1 MSEKEQVVSALAA
14 ALPDLSTAEIADKI
28 ERPKDSKNGD
38 FAFPAFFLA
47 KTLHKAPQM
56 ISQDIV
62 AKVDQSGFDKVVVA
76 GPYINF
82 YLNKAKVGANILEE
96 ILNDPEHYGE
106 LDLGHQANVPI
117 DYSSPN
123 IAKPMGMGHLR
134 STMIGESIA
143 RILEKVNYH
152 LIRVDYLGDWGT
164 QFGKMMAAY
173 KMWGDS
179 QEVQDGLKNDPINTL
194 LKLYVRINTE
204 AEEHPEYTDAGREW
218 FAKLEHGDKEAW
230 RLWHW
235 FRDISLQRFQRVYDM
250 LDVKFDSFNGEAFS
264 AQKMDEPIQLLRD
277 KDLLTKSRGAEIVDL
292 DEYNLP
298 PLLIIKSNG
307 TTTYI
312 TRDLA
317 TALFRKRMYGFAKS
331 LYVVGAE
338 QEVYFKQLRMALK
351 KMGFNWW
358 DQITHISFGLMN
370 LNGKKMS
377 TRKGNVVSLEDVL
390 NDSVDLARKQIS
402 EKNPNLKNPDEV
414 AKQVGIGAVIFHDLK
429 NYRRNAVNFKLEDVV
444 KFEGET
450 GPYVQ
455 YARARAGSILRKGG
469 IRDFSNVDLSQVGD
483 EAWEL
488 ISFLGQY
495 SNAIKRAAENYDPS
509 VVAKYALELA
519 KKFNQYY
526 AHHRILDDDPA
537 QPARLA
543 LTQAVSDVLK
553 SALALLDVKAPDE
566 M

>member
-1 MSEKEQVVSALAA
+1 MDEKQRVATALAK
-14 ALPDLSTAEIADKI
+14 ALPEMEIADIADKI
-28 ERPKDSKNGD
+28 ERPKDAKNGD
-38 FAFPAFFLA
+38 YAFPTFFLA

-56 ISQDIV
+56 IASDLV
-62 AKVDQSGFDKVVVA
+62 EKVDQQGFDKVVVA

-82 YLNKAKVGANILEE
+82 FLDKAGVGSDVLKE
-96 ILNDPEHYGE
+96 ILNDPEHYGD
-106 LDLGHQANVPI
+106 LDLGHQANVTI

-134 STMIGESIA
+134 STMIGEAVA
-143 RILEKVNYH
+143 RIMEKVNYN
-152 LIRVDYLGDWGT
+152 LIRIDYLGDWGT

-173 KMWGDS
+173 KMWGD
-179 QEVQDGLKNDPINTL
+179 EPDVQKGLKEDPIDTL
-194 LKLYVRINTE
+194 VKLYVRINTE
-204 AEEHPEYTDAGREW
+204 ADEHPEYTEAGRAW
-218 FAKLEHGDKEAW
+218 FAKLERGDEEAW
-230 RLWHW
+230 KLWHW
-235 FRDISLQRFQRVYDM
+235 FREMSLQRFQRVYDM
-250 LDVKFDSFNGEAFS
+250 LNVHFDSFNGEAFS
-264 AQKMDEPIQLLRD
+264 AQKMDEPIQLLKD
-277 KDLLTKSRGAEIVDL
+277 KGLLKESRGAQIVDL
-292 DEYNLP
+292 DHYKLP

-317 TALFRKRMYGFAKS
+317 TALFRKRMYGHAKS
-331 LYVVGAE
+331 LYVVGAD
-338 QEVYFKQLRMALK
+338 QETYFRQLRMALK
-351 KMGFNWW
+351 EMGFNWW

-390 NDSVDLARKQIS
+390 NDSIDLARKQIA
-402 EKNPNLKNPDEV
+402 EKNPDLKNADEV
-414 AKQVGIGAVIFHDLK
+414 AKQVGVGAVIFHDLK

-455 YARARAGSILRKGG
+455 YARARAESILRKGG
-469 IRDFSNVDLSQVGD
+469 IQDFSNVDLTKVGD
-483 EAWEL
+483 SAWDL

-495 SNAIKRAAENYDPS
+495 SEAIKRAALNYDPS

-526 AHHRILDDDPA
+526 AHTRILDEDEG
-537 QPARLA
+537 QQARLA
-543 LTQAVSDVLK
+543 LTQAVSNVLK
-553 SALALLDVKAPDE
+553 SALNLLDIQAPDE

>member
-1 MSEKEQVVSALAA
+1 MSDKQQVAA
-14 ALPDLSTAEIADKI
+14 ALAQALPEMDVKEIEAKI
-28 ERPKDSKNGD
+28 ERPKDSSNGD
-38 FAFPAFFLA
+38 YAFPTFFLA

-56 ISQDIV
+56 IASELV
-62 AKVDQSGFDKVVVA
+62 EKVDQNGFEKVVVA

-82 YLNKAKVGANILEE
+82 FLDKAQVGAKILQT
-96 ILNDPEHYGE
+96 ILADPEHYGE
-106 LDLGHQANVPI
+106 IDLGHQSNVTI

-134 STMIGESIA
+134 STMIGEAVA
-143 RILEKVNYH
+143 RILEKVNYT
-152 LIRVDYLGDWGT
+152 LIRIDYLGDWGT
-164 QFGKMMAAY
+164 QFGKLMAAY
-173 KMWGDS
+173 EMWGDEA
-179 QEVQDGLKNDPINTL
+179 EVKKDPINTL
-194 LKLYVRINTE
+194 LKYYVRINNE
-204 AEEHPEYTDAGREW
+204 ADEHPEYTEAGRNW
-218 FAKLEHGDKEAW
+218 FAKLEHGDEEAW

-235 FRDISLQRFQRVYDM
+235 FREVSLERFQRVYKM
-250 LDVKFDSFNGEAFS
+250 LDVNFDSFNGEAFS
-264 AQKMDEPIQLLRD
+264 AQKMEEPIQLLRD
-277 KDLLTKSRGAEIVDL
+277 KNLLKPSRGAEIVDL

-317 TALFRKRMYGFAKS
+317 TALFRKRMYGHAKS

-338 QEVYFKQLRMALK
+338 QETYFKQLRAALK
-351 KMGFNWW
+351 EMGFNWW
-358 DQITHISFGLMN
+358 DQIEHISFGLMN

-390 NDSVDLARKQIS
+390 NDSIDLARKQIA
-402 EKNPNLKNPDEV
+402 EKNPDLENADEV
-414 AKQVGIGAVIFHDLK
+414 AKEVGVGAVIFHDLK

-455 YARARAGSILRKGG
+455 YARARAESILRKGG
-469 IRDFSNVDLSQVGD
+469 IRDFSDVDLTKAGA

-495 SNAIKRAAENYDPS
+495 SEAIKRAALNYDPS
-509 VVAKYALELA
+509 VIAKYALELA

-526 AHHRILDDDPA
+526 AHTRILDKDEA

-553 SALALLDVKAPDE
+553 SALDLLDIKAPDE

>member
-1 MSEKEQVVSALAA
+1 MSDKQQVAA
-14 ALPDLSTAEIADKI
+14 ALAQALPEMDVKEIEAKI
-28 ERPKDSKNGD
+28 ERPKDSSNGD
-38 FAFPAFFLA
+38 YAFPTFFLA

-56 ISQDIV
+56 IASELV
-62 AKVDQSGFDKVVVA
+62 EKVDQNGFEKVVVA

-82 YLNKAKVGANILEE
+82 FLDKAQVGAKILQT
-96 ILNDPEHYGE
+96 ILADPEHYGE
-106 LDLGHQANVPI
+106 IDLGHQSNVTI

-134 STMIGESIA
+134 STMIGEAVA
-143 RILEKVNYH
+143 RILEKVNYN
-152 LIRVDYLGDWGT
+152 LIRIDYLGDWGT
-164 QFGKMMAAY
+164 QFGKLMAAY
-173 KMWGDS
+173 EMWGDEA
-179 QEVQDGLKNDPINTL
+179 EVKKDPINTL
-194 LKLYVRINTE
+194 LKYYVRINNE
-204 AEEHPEYTDAGREW
+204 ADEHPEYTEAGRDW
-218 FAKLEHGDKEAW
+218 FAKLEHGDEEAW

-235 FRDISLQRFQRVYDM
+235 FREVSLERFQRVYKM
-250 LDVKFDSFNGEAFS
+250 LDVNFDSFNGEAFS
-264 AQKMDEPIQLLRD
+264 AQKMEEPIQLLRD
-277 KDLLTKSRGAEIVDL
+277 KDLLKPSRGAEIVDL

-317 TALFRKRMYGFAKS
+317 TALFRKRMYGHAKS

-338 QEVYFKQLRMALK
+338 QETYFKQLRAALK
-351 KMGFNWW
+351 EMGFNWW
-358 DQITHISFGLMN
+358 DQIEHISFGLMN

-390 NDSVDLARKQIS
+390 NDSIDLARKQIA
-402 EKNPNLKNPDEV
+402 EKNPDLENADEV
-414 AKQVGIGAVIFHDLK
+414 AKEVGVGAVIFHDLK
-429 NYRRNAVNFKLEDVV
+429 DYRRNAVNFKLEDVV

-455 YARARAGSILRKGG
+455 YARARAESILRKGG
-469 IRDFSNVDLSQVGD
+469 IRDFSDVDLTKAGA

-495 SNAIKRAAENYDPS
+495 SEAIKRAALNYDPS
-509 VVAKYALELA
+509 VIAKYALELA

-526 AHHRILDDDPA
+526 AHTRILDKDEA

-553 SALALLDVKAPDE
+553 SALDLLDIKAPDE

>member
-1 MSEKEQVVSALAA
+1 MSDKQQVAA
-14 ALPDLSTAEIADKI
+14 ALAQALPEMDVKEIEAKI
-28 ERPKDSKNGD
+28 ERPKDSSNGD
-38 FAFPAFFLA
+38 YAFPTFFLA

-56 ISQDIV
+56 IASELV
-62 AKVDQSGFDKVVVA
+62 EKVDQDGFEKVVVA

-82 YLNKAKVGANILEE
+82 FLDKAQVGAE
-96 ILNDPEHYGE
+96 ILQTILADPEHYGE
-106 LDLGHQANVPI
+106 IDLGHQSNVTI

-134 STMIGESIA
+134 STMIGEAVA
-143 RILEKVNYH
+143 RILEKVNYN
-152 LIRVDYLGDWGT
+152 LIRIDYLGDWGT
-164 QFGKMMAAY
+164 QFGKLMAAY
-173 KMWGDS
+173 EMWGDEA
-179 QEVQDGLKNDPINTL
+179 EVKKDPINTL
-194 LKLYVRINTE
+194 LKYYVRINNE
-204 AEEHPEYTDAGREW
+204 ADEHPEYTEAGRDW
-218 FAKLEHGDKEAW
+218 FAKLEHGDEEAW

-235 FRDISLQRFQRVYDM
+235 FREVSLERFQRVYKM
-250 LDVKFDSFNGEAFS
+250 LDVNFDSFNGEAFS
-264 AQKMDEPIQLLRD
+264 AQKMEEPIQLLRD
-277 KDLLTKSRGAEIVDL
+277 KDLLKPSRGAEIVDL

-317 TALFRKRMYGFAKS
+317 TALFRKRMYGHAKS

-338 QEVYFKQLRMALK
+338 QETYFKQLRAALK
-351 KMGFNWW
+351 EMGFNWW
-358 DQITHISFGLMN
+358 DQIEHISFGLMN

-390 NDSVDLARKQIS
+390 NDSIDLARKQIA
-402 EKNPNLKNPDEV
+402 EKNPDLENADEV
-414 AKQVGIGAVIFHDLK
+414 AKEVGVGAVIFHDLK

-455 YARARAGSILRKGG
+455 YARARAESILRKGG
-469 IRDFSNVDLSQVGD
+469 IRDFSDVDLTKAGA

-495 SNAIKRAAENYDPS
+495 SEAIKRAALNYDPS
-509 VVAKYALELA
+509 VIAKYALELA

-526 AHHRILDDDPA
+526 AHTRILDKDEA

-553 SALALLDVKAPDE
+553 SALDLLDIKAPDE

>member
-1 MSEKEQVVSALAA
+1 MSDKQQVAA
-14 ALPDLSTAEIADKI
+14 ALAQALPEMDVKEIEAKI
-28 ERPKDSKNGD
+28 ERPKDSSNGD
-38 FAFPAFFLA
+38 YAFPTFFLA

-56 ISQDIV
+56 IASELV
-62 AKVDQSGFDKVVVA
+62 EKVDQNGFEKVVVA

-82 YLNKAKVGANILEE
+82 FLDKAQVGAKILQT
-96 ILNDPEHYGE
+96 ILADPEHYGE
-106 LDLGHQANVPI
+106 IDLGHQSNVTI

-134 STMIGESIA
+134 STMIGEAVA
-143 RILEKVNYH
+143 RILEKVNYN
-152 LIRVDYLGDWGT
+152 LIRIDYLGDWGT
-164 QFGKMMAAY
+164 QFGKLMAAY
-173 KMWGDS
+173 EMWGDEA
-179 QEVQDGLKNDPINTL
+179 EVKKDPINTL
-194 LKLYVRINTE
+194 LKYYVRINNE
-204 AEEHPEYTDAGREW
+204 ADEHPEYTEAGRDW
-218 FAKLEHGDKEAW
+218 FAKLEHGDEEAW

-235 FRDISLQRFQRVYDM
+235 FREVSLERFQRVYKM
-250 LDVKFDSFNGEAFS
+250 LDVNFDSFNGEAFS
-264 AQKMDEPIQLLRD
+264 AQKMEEPIQLLRD
-277 KDLLTKSRGAEIVDL
+277 KDLLKPSRGAEIVDL

-317 TALFRKRMYGFAKS
+317 TALFRKRMYGHAKS

-338 QEVYFKQLRMALK
+338 QETYFKQLRAALK
-351 KMGFNWW
+351 EMGFNWW
-358 DQITHISFGLMN
+358 DQIEHISFGLMN

-390 NDSVDLARKQIS
+390 NDSIDLARKQIA
-402 EKNPNLKNPDEV
+402 EKNPDLENADEV
-414 AKQVGIGAVIFHDLK
+414 AKEVGVGAVIFHDLK

-455 YARARAGSILRKGG
+455 YARARAESILRKGG
-469 IRDFSNVDLSQVGD
+469 IRDFSDVALTKAGA

-495 SNAIKRAAENYDPS
+495 SEAIKRAALNYDPS
-509 VVAKYALELA
+509 VIAKYALELA

-526 AHHRILDDDPA
+526 AHTRILDKDEA

-553 SALALLDVKAPDE
+553 SALDLLDIKAPDE

>member
-1 MSEKEQVVSALAA
+1 MSDKQQVAA
-14 ALPDLSTAEIADKI
+14 ALAQALPEMDVKEIEAKI
-28 ERPKDSKNGD
+28 ERPKDSSNGD
-38 FAFPAFFLA
+38 YAFPTFFLA

-56 ISQDIV
+56 IASELV
-62 AKVDQSGFDKVVVA
+62 EKVDQNGFEKVVVA

-82 YLNKAKVGANILEE
+82 FLDKAQVGAKILQT
-96 ILNDPEHYGE
+96 ILADPEHYGE
-106 LDLGHQANVPI
+106 IDLGHQSNVTI

-134 STMIGESIA
+134 STMIGEAVA
-143 RILEKVNYH
+143 RILEKVNYN
-152 LIRVDYLGDWGT
+152 LIRIDYLGDWGT
-164 QFGKMMAAY
+164 QFGKLMAAY
-173 KMWGDS
+173 EMWGDEA
-179 QEVQDGLKNDPINTL
+179 EVKKDPINTL
-194 LKLYVRINTE
+194 LKYYVRINNE
-204 AEEHPEYTDAGREW
+204 ADEHPEYTEAGRDW
-218 FAKLEHGDKEAW
+218 FAKLEHGDEEAW

-235 FRDISLQRFQRVYDM
+235 FREVSLERFQRVYKM
-250 LDVKFDSFNGEAFS
+250 LDVNFDSFNGEAFS
-264 AQKMDEPIQLLRD
+264 AQKMEEPIQLLRD
-277 KDLLTKSRGAEIVDL
+277 KDLLKPSRGAEIVDL

-317 TALFRKRMYGFAKS
+317 TALFRKRMYGHAKS

-338 QEVYFKQLRMALK
+338 QETYFKQLRAALK
-351 KMGFNWW
+351 EMGFNWW
-358 DQITHISFGLMN
+358 DQIEHISFGLMN

-390 NDSVDLARKQIS
+390 NDSIDLARKQIA
-402 EKNPNLKNPDEV
+402 EKNPDLENADEV
-414 AKQVGIGAVIFHDLK
+414 AKEVGVGAVIFHDLK

-455 YARARAGSILRKGG
+455 YARARAESILRKGG
-469 IRDFSNVDLSQVGD
+469 IRDFSDVDLTKAGA

-495 SNAIKRAAENYDPS
+495 SEAIKRAAVNYDPS
-509 VVAKYALELA
+509 VIAKYALELA

-526 AHHRILDDDPA
+526 AHTRILDKDEA

-553 SALALLDVKAPDE
+553 SALDLLDIKAPDE

>member
-1 MSEKEQVVSALAA
+1 MSDKQQVAA
-14 ALPDLSTAEIADKI
+14 ALAQALPEMDVKEIEAKI
-28 ERPKDSKNGD
+28 ERPKDSSNGD
-38 FAFPAFFLA
+38 YAFPTFFLA

-56 ISQDIV
+56 IASELV
-62 AKVDQSGFDKVVVA
+62 EKVDQNGFEKVVVA

-82 YLNKAKVGANILEE
+82 FLDKAQVGAKILQT
-96 ILNDPEHYGE
+96 ILADPEHYGE
-106 LDLGHQANVPI
+106 IDLGHQSNITI

-134 STMIGESIA
+134 STMIGEAVA
-143 RILEKVNYH
+143 RILEKVNYN
-152 LIRVDYLGDWGT
+152 LIRIDYLGDWGT
-164 QFGKMMAAY
+164 QFGKLMAAY
-173 KMWGDS
+173 EMWGDEA
-179 QEVQDGLKNDPINTL
+179 EVKKDPINTL
-194 LKLYVRINTE
+194 LKYYVRINNE
-204 AEEHPEYTDAGREW
+204 ADEHPEYTEAGRNW
-218 FAKLEHGDKEAW
+218 FAKLEHGDEEAW

-235 FRDISLQRFQRVYDM
+235 FREVSLERFQRVYKM
-250 LDVKFDSFNGEAFS
+250 LDVNFDSFNGEAFS
-264 AQKMDEPIQLLRD
+264 AQKMEEPIQLLRD
-277 KDLLTKSRGAEIVDL
+277 KNLLKPSRGAEIVDL

-317 TALFRKRMYGFAKS
+317 TALFRKRMYGHAKS

-338 QEVYFKQLRMALK
+338 QETYFKQLRAALK
-351 KMGFNWW
+351 EMGFNWW
-358 DQITHISFGLMN
+358 DQIEHISFGLMN

-390 NDSVDLARKQIS
+390 NDSIDLARKQIA
-402 EKNPNLKNPDEV
+402 EKNPDLENADEV
-414 AKQVGIGAVIFHDLK
+414 AKEVGVGAVIFHDLK

-455 YARARAGSILRKGG
+455 YARARAESILRKGG
-469 IRDFSNVDLSQVGD
+469 IRDFSDVDLTKAGA

-495 SNAIKRAAENYDPS
+495 SEAIKRAALNYDPS
-509 VVAKYALELA
+509 VIAKYALELA
-519 KKFNQYY
+519 KKINQYY
-526 AHHRILDDDPA
+526 AHTRILDKDEA

-553 SALALLDVKAPDE
+553 SALDLLDIKAPDE

>member
-1 MSEKEQVVSALAA
+1 MSDKQQVAA
-14 ALPDLSTAEIADKI
+14 ALAQALPEMDVKEIEAKI
-28 ERPKDSKNGD
+28 ERPKDSSNGD
-38 FAFPAFFLA
+38 YAFPTFFLA

-56 ISQDIV
+56 IASELV
-62 AKVDQSGFDKVVVA
+62 EKVDQDGFEKVVVA

-82 YLNKAKVGANILEE
+82 FLDKAQVGAKILQT
-96 ILNDPEHYGE
+96 ILADPEHYGE
-106 LDLGHQANVPI
+106 IDLGHQSNVTI

-134 STMIGESIA
+134 STMIGEAVA
-143 RILEKVNYH
+143 RILEKVNYN
-152 LIRVDYLGDWGT
+152 LIRIDYLGDWGT
-164 QFGKMMAAY
+164 QFGKLMAAY
-173 KMWGDS
+173 EMWGDEA
-179 QEVQDGLKNDPINTL
+179 EVKKDPINTL
-194 LKLYVRINTE
+194 LKYYVRINNE
-204 AEEHPEYTDAGREW
+204 ADEHPEYTEAGRNW
-218 FAKLEHGDKEAW
+218 FAKLEHGDEEAW

-235 FRDISLQRFQRVYDM
+235 FREVSLERFQRVYKM
-250 LDVKFDSFNGEAFS
+250 LDVNFDSFNGEAFS
-264 AQKMDEPIQLLRD
+264 AQKMEEPIQLLRD
-277 KDLLTKSRGAEIVDL
+277 KNLLKPSRGAEIVDL

-317 TALFRKRMYGFAKS
+317 TALFRKRMYGHAKS

-338 QEVYFKQLRMALK
+338 QETYFKQLRAALK
-351 KMGFNWW
+351 EMGFNWW
-358 DQITHISFGLMN
+358 DQIEHISFGLMN

-390 NDSVDLARKQIS
+390 NDSIDLARKQIA
-402 EKNPNLKNPDEV
+402 EKNPDLENADEV
-414 AKQVGIGAVIFHDLK
+414 AKEVGVGAVIFHDLK

-455 YARARAGSILRKGG
+455 YARARAESILRKGG
-469 IRDFSNVDLSQVGD
+469 IRDFSDVDLTKAGA

-495 SNAIKRAAENYDPS
+495 SEAIKRAALNYDPS
-509 VVAKYALELA
+509 VIAKYALELA

-526 AHHRILDDDPA
+526 AHTRILDKDEA

-553 SALALLDVKAPDE
+553 SALNLLDIKAPDE

>member
-1 MSEKEQVVSALAA
+1 MSDKQQVAA
-14 ALPDLSTAEIADKI
+14 ALAQALPEMDVKEIEAKI
-28 ERPKDSKNGD
+28 ERPKDSSNGD
-38 FAFPAFFLA
+38 YAFPTFFLA

-56 ISQDIV
+56 IASELV
-62 AKVDQSGFDKVVVA
+62 EKVDQNGFEKVVVA

-82 YLNKAKVGANILEE
+82 FLDKAQVGAKILQT
-96 ILNDPEHYGE
+96 ILADPEHYGE
-106 LDLGHQANVPI
+106 IDLGHQSNVTI

-134 STMIGESIA
+134 STMIGEAVA
-143 RILEKVNYH
+143 RILEKVNYN
-152 LIRVDYLGDWGT
+152 LIRIDYLGDWGT
-164 QFGKMMAAY
+164 QFGKLMAAY
-173 KMWGDS
+173 EMWGDEA
-179 QEVQDGLKNDPINTL
+179 EVKKDPINTL
-194 LKLYVRINTE
+194 LKYYVRINNE
-204 AEEHPEYTDAGREW
+204 ADEHPEYTEAGRNW
-218 FAKLEHGDKEAW
+218 FAKLEHGDEEAW

-235 FRDISLQRFQRVYDM
+235 FREVSLERFQRVYKM
-250 LDVKFDSFNGEAFS
+250 LDVNFDSFNGEAFS
-264 AQKMDEPIQLLRD
+264 AQKMEEPIQLLRD
-277 KDLLTKSRGAEIVDL
+277 KNLLKPSRGAEIVDL

-317 TALFRKRMYGFAKS
+317 TALFRKRMYGHAKS

-338 QEVYFKQLRMALK
+338 QETYFKQLRAALK
-351 KMGFNWW
+351 EMGFNWW
-358 DQITHISFGLMN
+358 DQIEHISFGLMN

-390 NDSVDLARKQIS
+390 NDSIDLARKQIA
-402 EKNPNLKNPDEV
+402 EKNPDLENADEV
-414 AKQVGIGAVIFHDLK
+414 AKEVGVGAVIFHDLK

-455 YARARAGSILRKGG
+455 YARARAESILRKGG
-469 IRDFSNVDLSQVGD
+469 IRDFSDVDLTKAGT

-495 SNAIKRAAENYDPS
+495 SEAIKRAALNYDPS
-509 VVAKYALELA
+509 VIAKYALELA

-526 AHHRILDDDPA
+526 AHTRILDKDEA

-553 SALALLDVKAPDE
+553 SALDLLDIKAPDE

>member
-1 MSEKEQVVSALAA
+1 MSDKQQVAA
-14 ALPDLSTAEIADKI
+14 ALAQALPEMDVKEIEAKI
-28 ERPKDSKNGD
+28 ERPKDSSNGD
-38 FAFPAFFLA
+38 YAFPTFFLA

-56 ISQDIV
+56 IASELV
-62 AKVDQSGFDKVVVA
+62 EKVDQNGFEKVVVA

-82 YLNKAKVGANILEE
+82 FLDKAQVGAKILQT
-96 ILNDPEHYGE
+96 ILADPEHYGE
-106 LDLGHQANVPI
+106 IDLGHQSNVTI

-134 STMIGESIA
+134 STMIGEAVA
-143 RILEKVNYH
+143 RILEKVNYN
-152 LIRVDYLGDWGT
+152 LIRIDYLGDWGT
-164 QFGKMMAAY
+164 QFGKLMAAY
-173 KMWGDS
+173 EMWGDEA
-179 QEVQDGLKNDPINTL
+179 EVKKDPINTL
-194 LKLYVRINTE
+194 LKYYVRINNE
-204 AEEHPEYTDAGREW
+204 ADEHPEYTEAGRNW
-218 FAKLEHGDKEAW
+218 FAKLEHGDEEAW

-235 FRDISLQRFQRVYDM
+235 FREVSLERFQRVYKM
-250 LDVKFDSFNGEAFS
+250 LDVNFDSFNGEAFS
-264 AQKMDEPIQLLRD
+264 AQKMEEPIQLLRD
-277 KDLLTKSRGAEIVDL
+277 KDLLKPSRGAEIVDL

-317 TALFRKRMYGFAKS
+317 TALFRKRMYGHAKS

-338 QEVYFKQLRMALK
+338 QETYFKQLRAALK
-351 KMGFNWW
+351 EMGFNWW
-358 DQITHISFGLMN
+358 DQIEHISFGLMN

-390 NDSVDLARKQIS
+390 NDSIDLARKQIA
-402 EKNPNLKNPDEV
+402 EKNPDLENADEV
-414 AKQVGIGAVIFHDLK
+414 AKEVGVGAVIFHDLK

-455 YARARAGSILRKGG
+455 YARARAESILRKGG
-469 IRDFSNVDLSQVGD
+469 IRDFSDVDLTKAGA

-495 SNAIKRAAENYDPS
+495 SEAIKRAALNYDPS
-509 VVAKYALELA
+509 VIAKYALELA

-526 AHHRILDDDPA
+526 AHTRILDKDEA

-553 SALALLDVKAPDE
+553 SALDLLDIKAPYE

>member
-1 MSEKEQVVSALAA
+1 MSDKQQVAA
-14 ALPDLSTAEIADKI
+14 ALAQALPEMDVKEIEAKI
-28 ERPKDSKNGD
+28 ERPKDSSNGD
-38 FAFPAFFLA
+38 YAFPTFFLA

-56 ISQDIV
+56 IASELV
-62 AKVDQSGFDKVVVA
+62 EKVDQNGFEKVVVA

-82 YLNKAKVGANILEE
+82 FLDKAQVGAKILQT
-96 ILNDPEHYGE
+96 ILADPEHYGE
-106 LDLGHQANVPI
+106 IDLGHQSNVTI

-134 STMIGESIA
+134 STMIGEAVA
-143 RILEKVNYH
+143 RILEKVNYN
-152 LIRVDYLGDWGT
+152 LIRIDYLGDWGT
-164 QFGKMMAAY
+164 QFGKLMAAY
-173 KMWGDS
+173 EMWGDEA
-179 QEVQDGLKNDPINTL
+179 EVKKDPINTL
-194 LKLYVRINTE
+194 LKYYVRINNE
-204 AEEHPEYTDAGREW
+204 ADEHPEYTEAGRNW
-218 FAKLEHGDKEAW
+218 FAKLEHGDEEAW

-235 FRDISLQRFQRVYDM
+235 FREVSLERFQRVYKM
-250 LDVKFDSFNGEAFS
+250 LDVNFDSFNGEAFS
-264 AQKMDEPIQLLRD
+264 AQKMEEPIQLLRD
-277 KDLLTKSRGAEIVDL
+277 KDLLKPSRGAEIVDL

-317 TALFRKRMYGFAKS
+317 TALFRKRMYGHAKS

-338 QEVYFKQLRMALK
+338 QETYFKQLRAALK
-351 KMGFNWW
+351 EMGFKWW
-358 DQITHISFGLMN
+358 DQIEHISFGLMN

-390 NDSVDLARKQIS
+390 NDSIDLARKQIA
-402 EKNPNLKNPDEV
+402 EKNPDLENADDV
-414 AKQVGIGAVIFHDLK
+414 AKEVGVGAVIFHDLK

-455 YARARAGSILRKGG
+455 YARARAESILRKGG
-469 IRDFSNVDLSQVGD
+469 IRDFSDVDLTKAGA

-495 SNAIKRAAENYDPS
+495 SEAIKRAALNYDPS
-509 VVAKYALELA
+509 VIAKYALELA

-526 AHHRILDDDPA
+526 AHTRILDKDEA

-553 SALALLDVKAPDE
+553 SALDLLDIKAPDE

>member
-1 MSEKEQVVSALAA
+1 MSDKQQVAA
-14 ALPDLSTAEIADKI
+14 ALAQALPEMDVKEIEAKI
-28 ERPKDSKNGD
+28 ERPKDSSNGD
-38 FAFPAFFLA
+38 YAFPTFFLA

-56 ISQDIV
+56 IASELV
-62 AKVDQSGFDKVVVA
+62 EKVDQNGFEKVVVA

-82 YLNKAKVGANILEE
+82 FLDKAQVGAKILQT
-96 ILNDPEHYGE
+96 ILADPEHYGE
-106 LDLGHQANVPI
+106 IDLGHQSNVTI

-134 STMIGESIA
+134 STMIGEAVA
-143 RILEKVNYH
+143 RILEKVNYN
-152 LIRVDYLGDWGT
+152 LIRIDYLGDWGT
-164 QFGKMMAAY
+164 QFGKLMAAY
-173 KMWGDS
+173 EMWGDEA
-179 QEVQDGLKNDPINTL
+179 EVKKDPINTL
-194 LKLYVRINTE
+194 LKYYVRINNE
-204 AEEHPEYTDAGREW
+204 ADEHPEYTEAGRDW
-218 FAKLEHGDKEAW
+218 FAKLEHGDEEAW

-235 FRDISLQRFQRVYDM
+235 FREVSLERFQRVYKM
-250 LDVKFDSFNGEAFS
+250 LDVNFDSFNGEAFS
-264 AQKMDEPIQLLRD
+264 AQKMEEPIQLLRD
-277 KDLLTKSRGAEIVDL
+277 KDLLKPSRGAEIVDL

-317 TALFRKRMYGFAKS
+317 TALFRKRMYGHAKS

-338 QEVYFKQLRMALK
+338 QETYFKQLRAALK
-351 KMGFNWW
+351 EMGFNWW
-358 DQITHISFGLMN
+358 DQIEHISFGLMN

-390 NDSVDLARKQIS
+390 NDSIDLARKQIA
-402 EKNPNLKNPDEV
+402 EKNPDLENADEV
-414 AKQVGIGAVIFHDLK
+414 AKEVGVGAVIFHDLK

-455 YARARAGSILRKGG
+455 YARARAESILRKGG
-469 IRDFSNVDLSQVGD
+469 IRDFSDVDLTKAGA

-495 SNAIKRAAENYDPS
+495 SEAIKRAALNYDPS
-509 VVAKYALELA
+509 VIAKYALELA

-526 AHHRILDDDPA
+526 AHTRILDKDEA
-537 QPARLA
+537 RPARLA

-553 SALALLDVKAPDE
+553 SALDLLDIKAPDE

>member
-1 MSEKEQVVSALAA
+1 MSDKQQVAA
-14 ALPDLSTAEIADKI
+14 ALAQALPEMDVKEIEAKI
-28 ERPKDSKNGD
+28 ERPKDSSNGD
-38 FAFPAFFLA
+38 YAFPTFFLA

-56 ISQDIV
+56 IASELV
-62 AKVDQSGFDKVVVA
+62 EKVDQDGFEKVVVA

-82 YLNKAKVGANILEE
+82 FLDKAQVGAKILQT
-96 ILNDPEHYGE
+96 ILVDPEHYGE
-106 LDLGHQANVPI
+106 IDLGHEANVTI

-134 STMIGESIA
+134 STMIGEAVA
-143 RILEKVNYH
+143 RILEKVNYN
-152 LIRVDYLGDWGT
+152 LIRIDYLGDWGT
-164 QFGKMMAAY
+164 QFGKLMAAY
-173 KMWGDS
+173 EMWGDEA
-179 QEVQDGLKNDPINTL
+179 EVKKDPINTL
-194 LKLYVRINTE
+194 LKYYVRINNE
-204 AEEHPEYTDAGREW
+204 ADEHPEYTEAGRNW
-218 FAKLEHGDKEAW
+218 FAKLEHGDEEAW

-235 FRDISLQRFQRVYDM
+235 FREVSLERFQRVYKM
-250 LDVKFDSFNGEAFS
+250 LDVNFDSFNGEAFS
-264 AQKMDEPIQLLRD
+264 AQKMEEPIQLLRD
-277 KDLLTKSRGAEIVDL
+277 KNLLKPSRGAEIVDL

-317 TALFRKRMYGFAKS
+317 TALFRKRMYGHAKS

-338 QEVYFKQLRMALK
+338 QETYFKQLRAALK
-351 KMGFNWW
+351 EMGFNWW
-358 DQITHISFGLMN
+358 DQIEHISFGLMN

-390 NDSVDLARKQIS
+390 NDSIDLARKQIA
-402 EKNPNLKNPDEV
+402 EKNPDLENADEV
-414 AKQVGIGAVIFHDLK
+414 AKEVGVGAVIFHDLK

-455 YARARAGSILRKGG
+455 YARARAESILRKGG
-469 IRDFSNVDLSQVGD
+469 IRDFSDVDLTKAGA

-495 SNAIKRAAENYDPS
+495 SEAIKRAALNYDPS
-509 VVAKYALELA
+509 VIAKYALELA

-526 AHHRILDDDPA
+526 AHTRILDKDEA

-553 SALALLDVKAPDE
+553 SALDLLDIKAPDE

>member
-1 MSEKEQVVSALAA
+1 MSDKQQVAA
-14 ALPDLSTAEIADKI
+14 ALAQALPEMDVKEIEAKI
-28 ERPKDSKNGD
+28 ERPKDSSNGD
-38 FAFPAFFLA
+38 YAVPTFFLA

-56 ISQDIV
+56 IASELV
-62 AKVDQSGFDKVVVA
+62 EKVDQDGFEKVVVA

-82 YLNKAKVGANILEE
+82 FLDKAQVGAKILQT
-96 ILNDPEHYGE
+96 ILADPEHYGE
-106 LDLGHQANVPI
+106 IDLGHQSNVTI

-134 STMIGESIA
+134 STMIGEAVA
-143 RILEKVNYH
+143 RILEKVNYN
-152 LIRVDYLGDWGT
+152 LIRIDYLGDWGT
-164 QFGKMMAAY
+164 QFGKLMAAY
-173 KMWGDS
+173 EMWGDEA
-179 QEVQDGLKNDPINTL
+179 EVKKDPINTL
-194 LKLYVRINTE
+194 LKYYVRINNE
-204 AEEHPEYTDAGREW
+204 ADEHPEYTEAGRDW
-218 FAKLEHGDKEAW
+218 FAKLEHGDEEAW

-235 FRDISLQRFQRVYDM
+235 FREVSLERFQRVYKM
-250 LDVKFDSFNGEAFS
+250 LDVNFDSFNGEAFS
-264 AQKMDEPIQLLRD
+264 AQKMEEPIQLLRD
-277 KDLLTKSRGAEIVDL
+277 KNLLKPSRGAEIVDL

-317 TALFRKRMYGFAKS
+317 TALFRKRMYGHAKS

-338 QEVYFKQLRMALK
+338 QETYFKQLRAALK
-351 KMGFNWW
+351 EMGFNWW
-358 DQITHISFGLMN
+358 DQIEHISFGLMN

-390 NDSVDLARKQIS
+390 NDSIDLARKQIA
-402 EKNPNLKNPDEV
+402 EKNPDLENADEV
-414 AKQVGIGAVIFHDLK
+414 AKEVGVGAVIFHDLK

-455 YARARAGSILRKGG
+455 YARARAESILRKGG
-469 IRDFSNVDLSQVGD
+469 IRDFSDVDLTKAGA

-495 SNAIKRAAENYDPS
+495 SEAIKRAALNYDPS
-509 VVAKYALELA
+509 VIAKYALELA

-526 AHHRILDDDPA
+526 AHTRILDKDEA

-553 SALALLDVKAPDE
+553 SALDLLDIKAPDE

>member
-1 MSEKEQVVSALAA
+1 MSDKQQVAA
-14 ALPDLSTAEIADKI
+14 ALAQALPEMDVKEIEAKI
-28 ERPKDSKNGD
+28 ERPKDSSNGD
-38 FAFPAFFLA
+38 YAFPTFFLA

-56 ISQDIV
+56 IASELV
-62 AKVDQSGFDKVVVA
+62 EKVDQNGFEKVVVA

-82 YLNKAKVGANILEE
+82 FLDKAQVGAKILQT
-96 ILNDPEHYGE
+96 ILADPEHYGE
-106 LDLGHQANVPI
+106 IDLGHQSNVTI

-134 STMIGESIA
+134 STMIGEAVA
-143 RILEKVNYH
+143 RILEKVNYN
-152 LIRVDYLGDWGT
+152 LIRIDYLGDWGT
-164 QFGKMMAAY
+164 QFGKLMAAY
-173 KMWGDS
+173 EMWGDEA
-179 QEVQDGLKNDPINTL
+179 EVKKDPINTL
-194 LKLYVRINTE
+194 LKYYVRINNE
-204 AEEHPEYTDAGREW
+204 ADEHPEYTEAGRDW
-218 FAKLEHGDKEAW
+218 FAKLEHGDEEAW

-235 FRDISLQRFQRVYDM
+235 FREVSLERFQRVYKM
-250 LDVKFDSFNGEAFS
+250 LDVNFDSFNGEAFS
-264 AQKMDEPIQLLRD
+264 AQKMEEPIQLLRD
-277 KDLLTKSRGAEIVDL
+277 KDLLKPSRGAEIVDL

-317 TALFRKRMYGFAKS
+317 TALFRKRMYGHAKS

-338 QEVYFKQLRMALK
+338 QETYFKQLRAALK
-351 KMGFNWW
+351 EMGFNWW
-358 DQITHISFGLMN
+358 DQIEHISFGLMN

-390 NDSVDLARKQIS
+390 NDSIDLARKQIA
-402 EKNPNLKNPDEV
+402 EKNPDLENADEV
-414 AKQVGIGAVIFHDLK
+414 AKEVGVGAVIFHDLK

-455 YARARAGSILRKGG
+455 YARSRAESILRKGG
-469 IRDFSNVDLSQVGD
+469 IRDFSDVDLTKAGA

-495 SNAIKRAAENYDPS
+495 SEAIKRAALNYDPS
-509 VVAKYALELA
+509 VIAKYALELA

-526 AHHRILDDDPA
+526 AHTRILDKDEA

-553 SALALLDVKAPDE
+553 SALDLLDIKAPDE

>member
-1 MSEKEQVVSALAA
+1 MSDKQQVAA
-14 ALPDLSTAEIADKI
+14 ALAQALPEMDVKEIEAKI
-28 ERPKDSKNGD
+28 ERPKDSSNGD
-38 FAFPAFFLA
+38 YAFPTFFLA

-56 ISQDIV
+56 IASELV
-62 AKVDQSGFDKVVVA
+62 EKVDQDGFEKVVVA

-82 YLNKAKVGANILEE
+82 FLDKAQVGAKILQT
-96 ILNDPEHYGE
+96 ILADPEHYGE
-106 LDLGHQANVPI
+106 IDLCHQSNVTI

-134 STMIGESIA
+134 STMIGEAVA
-143 RILEKVNYH
+143 RILEKVNYN
-152 LIRVDYLGDWGT
+152 LIRIDYLGDWGT
-164 QFGKMMAAY
+164 QFGKLMAAY
-173 KMWGDS
+173 EMWGDEA
-179 QEVQDGLKNDPINTL
+179 EVKKDPINTL
-194 LKLYVRINTE
+194 LKYYVRINNE
-204 AEEHPEYTDAGREW
+204 ADEHPEYTEAGRDW
-218 FAKLEHGDKEAW
+218 FAKLEHGDEEAW

-235 FRDISLQRFQRVYDM
+235 FREVSLERFQRVYKM
-250 LDVKFDSFNGEAFS
+250 LDVNFDSFNGEAFS
-264 AQKMDEPIQLLRD
+264 AQKMEEPIQLLRD
-277 KDLLTKSRGAEIVDL
+277 KNLLKPSRGAEIVDL

-317 TALFRKRMYGFAKS
+317 TALFRKRMYGHAKS

-338 QEVYFKQLRMALK
+338 QETYFKQLRAALK
-351 KMGFNWW
+351 EMGFNWW
-358 DQITHISFGLMN
+358 DQIEHISFGLMN

-390 NDSVDLARKQIS
+390 NDSIDLARKQIA
-402 EKNPNLKNPDEV
+402 EKNPDLENADEV
-414 AKQVGIGAVIFHDLK
+414 AKEVGVGAVIFHDLK

-455 YARARAGSILRKGG
+455 YARARAESILRKGG
-469 IRDFSNVDLSQVGD
+469 IRDFSDVDLTKAGA

-495 SNAIKRAAENYDPS
+495 SEAIKRAALNYDPS
-509 VVAKYALELA
+509 VIAKYALELA

-526 AHHRILDDDPA
+526 AHTRILDKDEA

-553 SALALLDVKAPDE
+553 SALDLLDIKAPDE

>member
-1 MSEKEQVVSALAA
+1 MSDKQQVAA
-14 ALPDLSTAEIADKI
+14 ALAQALPEMDVKEIEAKI
-28 ERPKDSKNGD
+28 ERPKDSSNGD
-38 FAFPAFFLA
+38 YAFPTFFLA

-56 ISQDIV
+56 IASELV
-62 AKVDQSGFDKVVVA
+62 EKVDQDGFEKVVVA

-82 YLNKAKVGANILEE
+82 FLDKAQVGAKILQT
-96 ILNDPEHYGE
+96 ILADPEHYGE
-106 LDLGHQANVPI
+106 IDLGHQSNVTI

-134 STMIGESIA
+134 STMIGEAVA
-143 RILEKVNYH
+143 RILEKVNYN
-152 LIRVDYLGDWGT
+152 LIRIDYLGDWGT
-164 QFGKMMAAY
+164 QFGKLMAAY
-173 KMWGDS
+173 EMWGDEA
-179 QEVQDGLKNDPINTL
+179 EVKKDPINTL
-194 LKLYVRINTE
+194 LKYYVRINNE
-204 AEEHPEYTDAGREW
+204 ADEHPEYTEAGRDW
-218 FAKLEHGDKEAW
+218 FAKLEHGDEEAW

-235 FRDISLQRFQRVYDM
+235 FREVSLERFQRVYKM
-250 LDVKFDSFNGEAFS
+250 LDVNFDSFNGEAFS
-264 AQKMDEPIQLLRD
+264 AQKMEEPIQLLRD
-277 KDLLTKSRGAEIVDL
+277 KNLLKPSRGAEIVDL

-317 TALFRKRMYGFAKS
+317 TALFRKRMYGHAKS

-338 QEVYFKQLRMALK
+338 QETYFKQLRAALK
-351 KMGFNWW
+351 EMGFNWW
-358 DQITHISFGLMN
+358 DQIEHISFGLMN

-390 NDSVDLARKQIS
+390 NDSIDLARKQIA
-402 EKNPNLKNPDEV
+402 EKNPDLENADEV
-414 AKQVGIGAVIFHDLK
+414 AKEVGVGAVIFQDLK

-455 YARARAGSILRKGG
+455 YARARAESILRKGG
-469 IRDFSNVDLSQVGD
+469 IRDFSDVDLTKAGA

-495 SNAIKRAAENYDPS
+495 SEAIKRAALNYDPS
-509 VVAKYALELA
+509 VIAKYALELA

-526 AHHRILDDDPA
+526 AHTRILDKDEA

-553 SALALLDVKAPDE
+553 SALDLLDIKAPDE

>member
-1 MSEKEQVVSALAA
+1 MSDKQQVAA
-14 ALPDLSTAEIADKI
+14 ALAQALPEMDVKEIEAKI
-28 ERPKDSKNGD
+28 ERPKDSSNGD
-38 FAFPAFFLA
+38 YAFPTFFLA

-56 ISQDIV
+56 IASELV
-62 AKVDQSGFDKVVVA
+62 EKVDQNGFEKVVVA

-82 YLNKAKVGANILEE
+82 FLDKAQVGAKILQT
-96 ILNDPEHYGE
+96 ILADPEHYGE
-106 LDLGHQANVPI
+106 IDLGHQSNVTI

-134 STMIGESIA
+134 STMIGEAVA
-143 RILEKVNYH
+143 RILEKVNYN
-152 LIRVDYLGDWGT
+152 LIRIDYLGDWGT
-164 QFGKMMAAY
+164 QFGKLMAAY
-173 KMWGDS
+173 EMWGDEA
-179 QEVQDGLKNDPINTL
+179 EVKKDPINTL
-194 LKLYVRINTE
+194 LKYYVRINNE
-204 AEEHPEYTDAGREW
+204 ADEHPEYTEAGREW
-218 FAKLEHGDKEAW
+218 FAKLEHGDEEAW

-235 FRDISLQRFQRVYDM
+235 FREVSLERFQRVYKM
-250 LDVKFDSFNGEAFS
+250 LDVNFDSFNGEAFS
-264 AQKMDEPIQLLRD
+264 AQKMEEPIQLLRD
-277 KDLLTKSRGAEIVDL
+277 KNLLKPSRGAEIVDL

-317 TALFRKRMYGFAKS
+317 TALFRKRMYGHAKS

-338 QEVYFKQLRMALK
+338 QETYFKQLRAALK
-351 KMGFNWW
+351 EMGFNWW
-358 DQITHISFGLMN
+358 DQIEHISFGLMN

-390 NDSVDLARKQIS
+390 NDSIDLARKQIA
-402 EKNPNLKNPDEV
+402 EKNPDLENADEV
-414 AKQVGIGAVIFHDLK
+414 AKEVGVGAVIFHDLK

-455 YARARAGSILRKGG
+455 YARARAESILRKGG
-469 IRDFSNVDLSQVGD
+469 IRDFSDVDLTKAGT

-495 SNAIKRAAENYDPS
+495 SEAIKRAALNYDPS
-509 VVAKYALELA
+509 VIAKYALELA

-526 AHHRILDDDPA
+526 AHTRILDKDEA

-553 SALALLDVKAPDE
+553 SALDLLDIKAPDE

>member
-1 MSEKEQVVSALAA
+1 MDVKEIEA
-14 ALPDLSTAEIADKI
+14 KI
-28 ERPKDSKNGD
+28 ERPKDSSNGD
-38 FAFPAFFLA
+38 YAFPTFFLA

-56 ISQDIV
+56 IASELV
-62 AKVDQSGFDKVVVA
+62 EKVDQNGFEKVVVA

-82 YLNKAKVGANILEE
+82 FLDKAQVGAKILQT
-96 ILNDPEHYGE
+96 ILADPEHYGE
-106 LDLGHQANVPI
+106 IDLGHQSNVTI

-134 STMIGESIA
+134 STMIGEAVA
-143 RILEKVNYH
+143 RILEKVNYN
-152 LIRVDYLGDWGT
+152 LIRIDYLGDWGT
-164 QFGKMMAAY
+164 QFGKLMAAY
-173 KMWGDS
+173 EMWGDEA
-179 QEVQDGLKNDPINTL
+179 EVKKDPINTL
-194 LKLYVRINTE
+194 LKYYVRINNE
-204 AEEHPEYTDAGREW
+204 ADEHPEYTEAGRDW
-218 FAKLEHGDKEAW
+218 FAKLEHGDEEAW

-235 FRDISLQRFQRVYDM
+235 FREVSLERFQRVYKM
-250 LDVKFDSFNGEAFS
+250 LDVNFDSFNGEAFS
-264 AQKMDEPIQLLRD
+264 AQKMEEPIQLLRD
-277 KDLLTKSRGAEIVDL
+277 KNLLKPSRGAEIVDL

-317 TALFRKRMYGFAKS
+317 TALFRKRMYGHAKS

-338 QEVYFKQLRMALK
+338 QETYFKQLRAALK
-351 KMGFNWW
+351 EMGFNWW
-358 DQITHISFGLMN
+358 DQIEHISFGLMN

-390 NDSVDLARKQIS
+390 NDSIDLARKQIA
-402 EKNPNLKNPDEV
+402 EKNPDLENADEV
-414 AKQVGIGAVIFHDLK
+414 AKEVGVGAVIFHDLK

-455 YARARAGSILRKGG
+455 YARARAESILRKGG
-469 IRDFSNVDLSQVGD
+469 IRDFSDVDLTKAGA

-495 SNAIKRAAENYDPS
+495 SEAIKRAALNYDPS
-509 VVAKYALELA
+509 VIAKYALELA

-526 AHHRILDDDPA
+526 AHTRILDKDEA

-553 SALALLDVKAPDE
+553 SALGLLDIKAPDE

>member
-1 MSEKEQVVSALAA
+1 MDEKQKVATALSA
-14 ALPDLSTAEIADKI
+14 ALPEMDIAEIEEKI
-28 ERPKDSKNGD
+28 ERPKDAKNGD
-38 FAFPAFFLA
+38 YAFPTFFLA

-56 ISQDIV
+56 IANDLV
-62 AKVDQSGFDKVVVA
+62 KKVDQAGFDKVVVA

-82 YLNKAKVGANILEE
+82 FLDKAAVGTDVLKE
-96 ILNDPEHYGE
+96 ILADPENYGN
-106 LDLGHQANVPI
+106 LDLGHQANVTI

-134 STMIGESIA
+134 STMIGEAVA
-143 RILEKVNYH
+143 RILEKVNYN
-152 LIRVDYLGDWGT
+152 LIRIDYLGDWGT

-179 QEVQDGLKNDPINTL
+179 EEVQKGLKEDPIDTL
-194 LKLYVRINTE
+194 VKLYVRINTE
-204 AEEHPEYTDAGREW
+204 ADEHPEYTEDGRAW
-218 FAKLEHGDKEAW
+218 FAKLEHGDEEAW
-230 RLWHW
+230 KLWHW
-235 FRDISLQRFQRVYDM
+235 FREMSLQRFQRVYDM
-250 LDVKFDSFNGEAFS
+250 LNVHFDSFNGEAFS
-264 AQKMDEPIQLLRD
+264 AQKMGEPIKLLKD
-277 KDLLTKSRGAEIVDL
+277 KGLLKKSQGAQIVDL
-292 DEYNLP
+292 DKYKLP

-331 LYVVGAE
+331 LYVVGAD
-338 QEVYFKQLRMALK
+338 QDTYFRQLKLALK
-351 KMGFNWW
+351 DMGFNWW
-358 DQITHISFGLMN
+358 NQITHISFGLMS
-370 LNGKKMS
+370 LNGAKMS

-390 NDSVDLARKQIS
+390 NDSIDLARKQIA
-402 EKNPNLKNPDEV
+402 EKNPDLKNADEV
-414 AKQVGIGAVIFHDLK
+414 AKQVGIGAVVFHDLK

-455 YARARAGSILRKGG
+455 YARARAESILRKGG
-469 IRDFSNVDLSQVGD
+469 IRDFSNVDLSKVGD
-483 EAWEL
+483 DAWGL

-495 SNAIKRAAENYDPS
+495 SEAIKRAAVNYDPS

-526 AHHRILDDDPA
+526 AHTRILEENEG
-537 QPARLA
+537 QQARLA

-553 SALALLDVKAPDE
+553 SALNLLDVQAPDE

>member
-1 MSEKEQVVSALAA
+1 MSDKQQVAA
-14 ALPDLSTAEIADKI
+14 ALAQALPEMDVKEIEAKI
-28 ERPKDSKNGD
+28 ERPKDSSNGD
-38 FAFPAFFLA
+38 YAFPTFFLA

-56 ISQDIV
+56 IASELV
-62 AKVDQSGFDKVVVA
+62 EKVDQDGFEKVVVA

-82 YLNKAKVGANILEE
+82 FLDKAQVGAKILQT
-96 ILNDPEHYGE
+96 ILADPEHYGE
-106 LDLGHQANVPI
+106 IDLGHEANVTI

-134 STMIGESIA
+134 STMIGEAVA
-143 RILEKVNYH
+143 RILEKVNYN
-152 LIRVDYLGDWGT
+152 LIRIDYLGDWGT
-164 QFGKMMAAY
+164 QFGKLMAAY
-173 KMWGDS
+173 EMWGDEA
-179 QEVQDGLKNDPINTL
+179 EVKKDPINTL
-194 LKLYVRINTE
+194 LKYYVRINNE
-204 AEEHPEYTDAGREW
+204 ADEHPEYTEAGRNW
-218 FAKLEHGDKEAW
+218 FAKLEHGDEEAW

-235 FRDISLQRFQRVYDM
+235 FREVSLERFQRVYKM
-250 LDVKFDSFNGEAFS
+250 LDVNFDSFNGEAFS
-264 AQKMDEPIQLLRD
+264 AQKMEEPIQLLRD
-277 KDLLTKSRGAEIVDL
+277 KDLLKPSRGAEIVDL

-317 TALFRKRMYGFAKS
+317 TALFRKRMYGHAKS

-338 QEVYFKQLRMALK
+338 QETYFKQLRAALK
-351 KMGFNWW
+351 EMGFNWW
-358 DQITHISFGLMN
+358 DQIEHISFGLMN

-390 NDSVDLARKQIS
+390 NDSIDLARKQIA
-402 EKNPNLKNPDEV
+402 EKNPDLENADEV
-414 AKQVGIGAVIFHDLK
+414 AKEVGVGAVIFHDLK

-455 YARARAGSILRKGG
+455 YARARAESILRKGG
-469 IRDFSNVDLSQVGD
+469 IRDFSDVDLTKAGA

-495 SNAIKRAAENYDPS
+495 NEAIKRAALNYDPS
-509 VVAKYALELA
+509 VIAKYALELA

-526 AHHRILDDDPA
+526 AHTRILDKDEA

-553 SALALLDVKAPDE
+553 SALDLLDIKAPDE

>member
-1 MSEKEQVVSALAA
+1 MSDKQQVAA
-14 ALPDLSTAEIADKI
+14 ALAQALPEMDVKEIEAKI
-28 ERPKDSKNGD
+28 ERPKDSSNGD
-38 FAFPAFFLA
+38 YAFPTFFLA

-56 ISQDIV
+56 IASELV
-62 AKVDQSGFDKVVVA
+62 EKVDQNGFEKVVVA

-82 YLNKAKVGANILEE
+82 FLDKAQVGAKILQT
-96 ILNDPEHYGE
+96 ILADPEHYGE
-106 LDLGHQANVPI
+106 IDLGHQSNVTI

-134 STMIGESIA
+134 STMIGEAVA
-143 RILEKVNYH
+143 RILEKVNYN
-152 LIRVDYLGDWGT
+152 LIRIDYLGDWGT
-164 QFGKMMAAY
+164 QFGKLMAAY
-173 KMWGDS
+173 EMWGDEA
-179 QEVQDGLKNDPINTL
+179 EVKKDPINTL
-194 LKLYVRINTE
+194 LKYYVRINNE
-204 AEEHPEYTDAGREW
+204 ADEHPEYTEAGRDW
-218 FAKLEHGDKEAW
+218 FAKLEHGDEEAW

-235 FRDISLQRFQRVYDM
+235 FREVSLERFQRVYKM
-250 LDVKFDSFNGEAFS
+250 LDVNFDSFNGEAFS
-264 AQKMDEPIQLLRD
+264 AQKMEEPIQLLRD
-277 KDLLTKSRGAEIVDL
+277 KNLLKPSRGAEIVDL

-317 TALFRKRMYGFAKS
+317 TALFRKRVYGHAKS

-338 QEVYFKQLRMALK
+338 QETYFKQLRAALK
-351 KMGFNWW
+351 EMGFNWW
-358 DQITHISFGLMN
+358 DQIEHISFGLMN

-390 NDSVDLARKQIS
+390 NDSIDLARKQIA
-402 EKNPNLKNPDEV
+402 EKNPDLENADEV
-414 AKQVGIGAVIFHDLK
+414 AKEVGVGAVIFHDLK

-455 YARARAGSILRKGG
+455 YARARAESILRKGG
-469 IRDFSNVDLSQVGD
+469 IRDFSNVDLTKAGA

-495 SNAIKRAAENYDPS
+495 SEAIKRAALNYDPS
-509 VVAKYALELA
+509 VIAKYALELA

-526 AHHRILDDDPA
+526 AHTRILDKDEA

-553 SALALLDVKAPDE
+553 SALDLLDIKAPDE

>member
-1 MSEKEQVVSALAA
+1 MSDKQQVAA
-14 ALPDLSTAEIADKI
+14 ALAQALPEMDVKEIEAKI
-28 ERPKDSKNGD
+28 ERPKDSSNGD
-38 FAFPAFFLA
+38 YAFPTFFLA

-56 ISQDIV
+56 IASELV
-62 AKVDQSGFDKVVVA
+62 EKVDQNGFEKVVVA

-82 YLNKAKVGANILEE
+82 FLDKAQVGAKILQT
-96 ILNDPEHYGE
+96 ILADPEHYGE
-106 LDLGHQANVPI
+106 IDLGHQSNVTI

-134 STMIGESIA
+134 STMIGEAVA
-143 RILEKVNYH
+143 RILEKVNYN
-152 LIRVDYLGDWGT
+152 LIRIDYLGDWGT
-164 QFGKMMAAY
+164 QFGKLMAAY
-173 KMWGDS
+173 EMWGDEA
-179 QEVQDGLKNDPINTL
+179 EVKKDPINTL
-194 LKLYVRINTE
+194 LKYYVRINNE
-204 AEEHPEYTDAGREW
+204 ADEHPEYTEAGRNW
-218 FAKLEHGDKEAW
+218 FAKLEHGDEEAW

-235 FRDISLQRFQRVYDM
+235 FREVSLERFQRVYKM
-250 LDVKFDSFNGEAFS
+250 LDVNFDSFNGEAFS
-264 AQKMDEPIQLLRD
+264 AQKMEEPIQLLRD
-277 KDLLTKSRGAEIVDL
+277 KNLLKPSRGAEIVDL

-317 TALFRKRMYGFAKS
+317 TALFRKRMYGHAKS

-338 QEVYFKQLRMALK
+338 QETYFKQLRAALK
-351 KMGFNWW
+351 EMGFNWW
-358 DQITHISFGLMN
+358 DQIEHISFGLMN

-390 NDSVDLARKQIS
+390 NDSIDLARKQIA
-402 EKNPNLKNPDEV
+402 EKNPDLENADEV
-414 AKQVGIGAVIFHDLK
+414 AKEVGVGAVIFHDLK

-455 YARARAGSILRKGG
+455 YARARAESILRKGG
-469 IRDFSNVDLSQVGD
+469 IRDFSDVDLTKAGA

-495 SNAIKRAAENYDPS
+495 SEAIKRAALNYDPS
-509 VVAKYALELA
+509 VIAKYALELA

-526 AHHRILDDDPA
+526 AHTRILDKDEA

-553 SALALLDVKAPDE
+553 SALDLLDIKAPDE

>member
-1 MSEKEQVVSALAA
+1 MSDKQQVAA
-14 ALPDLSTAEIADKI
+14 ALAQALPEMDVKEIEAKI
-28 ERPKDSKNGD
+28 ERPKDSSNGD
-38 FAFPAFFLA
+38 YAFPTFFLA

-56 ISQDIV
+56 IASELV
-62 AKVDQSGFDKVVVA
+62 EKVDQDGFEKVVVA

-82 YLNKAKVGANILEE
+82 FLDKAQVGAKILQT
-96 ILNDPEHYGE
+96 ILADPEHYGE
-106 LDLGHQANVPI
+106 IDLGHESNVTI

-134 STMIGESIA
+134 STMIGEAVA
-143 RILEKVNYH
+143 RILEKVNYN
-152 LIRVDYLGDWGT
+152 LIRIDYLGDWGT
-164 QFGKMMAAY
+164 QFGKLMAAY
-173 KMWGDS
+173 EMWGDEA
-179 QEVQDGLKNDPINTL
+179 EVKKDPINTL
-194 LKLYVRINTE
+194 LKYYVRINNE
-204 AEEHPEYTDAGREW
+204 ADEHPEYTEAGRNW
-218 FAKLEHGDKEAW
+218 FAKLEHGDEEAW

-235 FRDISLQRFQRVYDM
+235 FREVSLERFQRVYKM
-250 LDVKFDSFNGEAFS
+250 LDVNFDSFNGEAFS
-264 AQKMDEPIQLLRD
+264 AQKMEEPIQLLRD
-277 KDLLTKSRGAEIVDL
+277 KDLLKPSRGAEIVDL

-317 TALFRKRMYGFAKS
+317 TALFRKRMYGHAKS

-338 QEVYFKQLRMALK
+338 QETYFKQLRAALK
-351 KMGFNWW
+351 EMGFNWW
-358 DQITHISFGLMN
+358 DQIEHISFGLMN

-390 NDSVDLARKQIS
+390 NDSIDVARKQIA
-402 EKNPNLKNPDEV
+402 EKNPDLENADEV
-414 AKQVGIGAVIFHDLK
+414 AKEVGVGAVIFHDLK

-455 YARARAGSILRKGG
+455 YARARAESILRKGG
-469 IRDFSNVDLSQVGD
+469 IRDFSDVDLTKAGAES
-483 EAWEL
+483 WEL

-495 SNAIKRAAENYDPS
+495 SEAIKRAALNYDPS
-509 VVAKYALELA
+509 VIAKYALELA

-526 AHHRILDDDPA
+526 AHTRILDKDEA

-553 SALALLDVKAPDE
+553 SALDLLDIKAPDE

>member
-1 MSEKEQVVSALAA
+1 MSDKQQVAA
-14 ALPDLSTAEIADKI
+14 ALAQALPEMDVKEIEAKI
-28 ERPKDSKNGD
+28 ERPKDSSNGD
-38 FAFPAFFLA
+38 YAFPTFFLA

-56 ISQDIV
+56 IASELV
-62 AKVDQSGFDKVVVA
+62 EKVDQNGFEKVVVA

-82 YLNKAKVGANILEE
+82 FLDKAQVGAKILQT
-96 ILNDPEHYGE
+96 ILADPEHYGE
-106 LDLGHQANVPI
+106 IDLGHQSNVTI

-134 STMIGESIA
+134 STMIGESVA
-143 RILEKVNYH
+143 RILEKVNYN
-152 LIRVDYLGDWGT
+152 LIRIDYLGDWGT
-164 QFGKMMAAY
+164 QFGKLMAAY
-173 KMWGDS
+173 EMWGDEA
-179 QEVQDGLKNDPINTL
+179 EVKKDPINTL
-194 LKLYVRINTE
+194 LKYYVRINNE
-204 AEEHPEYTDAGREW
+204 ADEHPEYTEAGRNW
-218 FAKLEHGDKEAW
+218 FAKLEHGDEEAW

-235 FRDISLQRFQRVYDM
+235 FREVSLERFQRVYKM
-250 LDVKFDSFNGEAFS
+250 LDVNFDSFNGEAFS
-264 AQKMDEPIQLLRD
+264 AQKMEEPIQLLRD
-277 KDLLTKSRGAEIVDL
+277 KNLLKPSRGAEIVDL

-317 TALFRKRMYGFAKS
+317 TALFRKRMYGHAKS

-338 QEVYFKQLRMALK
+338 QETYFKQLRAALK
-351 KMGFNWW
+351 EMGFNWW
-358 DQITHISFGLMN
+358 DQIEHISFGLMN

-390 NDSVDLARKQIS
+390 NDSIDLARKQIA
-402 EKNPNLKNPDEV
+402 EKNPDLENADEV
-414 AKQVGIGAVIFHDLK
+414 AKEVGVGAVIFHDLK

-455 YARARAGSILRKGG
+455 YARARAESILRKGG
-469 IRDFSNVDLSQVGD
+469 IRDFSDVDLTKAGA

-495 SNAIKRAAENYDPS
+495 SEAIKRAALNYDPS
-509 VVAKYALELA
+509 VIAKYALELA

-526 AHHRILDDDPA
+526 AHTRILDKDEA

-553 SALALLDVKAPDE
+553 SALGLLDIKAPDE

>member
-1 MSEKEQVVSALAA
+1 MSDKQQVAA
-14 ALPDLSTAEIADKI
+14 ALAQALPEMDVKEIEAKI
-28 ERPKDSKNGD
+28 ERPKDSSNGD
-38 FAFPAFFLA
+38 YAFPTFFLA

-56 ISQDIV
+56 IASELV
-62 AKVDQSGFDKVVVA
+62 EKVDQNGFEKVVVA

-82 YLNKAKVGANILEE
+82 FLDKAQVGAKILQT
-96 ILNDPEHYGE
+96 ILADPEHYGE
-106 LDLGHQANVPI
+106 IDLGHQSNVTI

-134 STMIGESIA
+134 STMIGEAVA
-143 RILEKVNYH
+143 RILEKVNYN
-152 LIRVDYLGDWGT
+152 LIRIDYLGDWGT
-164 QFGKMMAAY
+164 QFGKLMAAY
-173 KMWGDS
+173 EMWGDEA
-179 QEVQDGLKNDPINTL
+179 EVKKDPINTL
-194 LKLYVRINTE
+194 LKYYVRINNE
-204 AEEHPEYTDAGREW
+204 ADEHPEYTEAGRNW
-218 FAKLEHGDKEAW
+218 FAKLEHGDEEAW

-235 FRDISLQRFQRVYDM
+235 FREVSLERFQRVYKM
-250 LDVKFDSFNGEAFS
+250 LDVNFDSFNGEAFS
-264 AQKMDEPIQLLRD
+264 AQKMEEPIQLLRD
-277 KDLLTKSRGAEIVDL
+277 KGLLKPSRGAEIVDL

-317 TALFRKRMYGFAKS
+317 TALFRKRMYGHAKS

-338 QEVYFKQLRMALK
+338 QETYFKQLRAALK
-351 KMGFNWW
+351 EMGFNWW
-358 DQITHISFGLMN
+358 DQIEHISFGLMN

-390 NDSVDLARKQIS
+390 NDSIDLARKQIA
-402 EKNPNLKNPDEV
+402 EKNPDLENADEV
-414 AKQVGIGAVIFHDLK
+414 AKEVGVGAVIFHDLK

-455 YARARAGSILRKGG
+455 YARARAESILRKGG
-469 IRDFSNVDLSQVGD
+469 IRDFSDVDLTKAGA

-495 SNAIKRAAENYDPS
+495 SEAIKRAALNYDPS
-509 VVAKYALELA
+509 VIAKYALELA

-526 AHHRILDDDPA
+526 AHTRILDKDEA

-553 SALALLDVKAPDE
+553 SALDLLDIKAPDE

>member
-1 MSEKEQVVSALAA
+1 MSDKQQVAA
-14 ALPDLSTAEIADKI
+14 ALAPALPEMDVKDIEAKI
-28 ERPKDSKNGD
+28 ERPKDSSNGD
-38 FAFPAFFLA
+38 YAFPTFFLA

-56 ISQDIV
+56 IASELVEKVNQD
-62 AKVDQSGFDKVVVA
+62 GFEKVVVA

-82 YLNKAKVGANILEE
+82 FLDKAQVGAKILQT

-106 LDLGHQANVPI
+106 IDLGHQANVTI

-134 STMIGESIA
+134 STMIGEAVA
-143 RILEKVNYH
+143 RILEKVNYN

-164 QFGKMMAAY
+164 QFGKLMAAY
-173 KMWGDS
+173 EMWGDEE
-179 QEVQDGLKNDPINTL
+179 QVKKDPINTL
-194 LKLYVRINTE
+194 LKYYVRINNE
-204 AEEHPEYTDAGREW
+204 ADEHPEYTEAGRAW
-218 FAKLEHGDKEAW
+218 FAKLEHGDEEAW

-235 FRDISLQRFQRVYDM
+235 FRAVSLERFQRVYKM
-250 LDVKFDSFNGEAFS
+250 LDVNFDSFNGEAFS
-264 AQKMDEPIQLLRD
+264 AQKMEEPIQLLRD
-277 KDLLTKSRGAEIVDL
+277 KHLLKKSRGAEIVDL

-317 TALFRKRMYGFAKS
+317 TALFRKRMYGHAKS

-338 QEVYFKQLRMALK
+338 QETYFKQLRAALK
-351 KMGFNWW
+351 EMGFNWW
-358 DQITHISFGLMN
+358 NQIEHISFGLMN

-390 NDSVDLARKQIS
+390 NDSIDLARKQIA
-402 EKNPNLKNPDEV
+402 EKNPDLANADEV
-414 AKQVGIGAVIFHDLK
+414 AKQVGVGAVIFHDLK

-455 YARARAGSILRKGG
+455 YARARAESILRKGG
-469 IRDFSNVDLSQVGD
+469 IRDFSDVDLSKAGA

-495 SNAIKRAAENYDPS
+495 NEAIKRAALNYDPS

-526 AHHRILDDDPA
+526 AHTRILEDNDA

-553 SALALLDVKAPDE
+553 SALALLDIKAPDE

>member
-1 MSEKEQVVSALAA
+1 MSDKQQVAA
-14 ALPDLSTAEIADKI
+14 ALAQALPEMDVKEIEAKI
-28 ERPKDSKNGD
+28 ERPKDSSNGD
-38 FAFPAFFLA
+38 YAFPTFFLA

-56 ISQDIV
+56 IASELV
-62 AKVDQSGFDKVVVA
+62 EKVDQDGFEKVVVA

-82 YLNKAKVGANILEE
+82 FLDKAQVGAKILQT
-96 ILNDPEHYGE
+96 ILADPEHYGE
-106 LDLGHQANVPI
+106 IDLGHESNVTI

-134 STMIGESIA
+134 STMIGEAVA
-143 RILEKVNYH
+143 RILEKVNYN
-152 LIRVDYLGDWGT
+152 LIRIDYLGDWGT
-164 QFGKMMAAY
+164 QFGKLMAAY
-173 KMWGDS
+173 EMWGDEA
-179 QEVQDGLKNDPINTL
+179 EVKKDPINTL
-194 LKLYVRINTE
+194 LKYYVRINNE
-204 AEEHPEYTDAGREW
+204 ADEHPEYTEAGRNW
-218 FAKLEHGDKEAW
+218 FAKLEHGDEEAW

-235 FRDISLQRFQRVYDM
+235 FREVSLERFQRVYKM
-250 LDVKFDSFNGEAFS
+250 LDVNFDSFNGEAFS
-264 AQKMDEPIQLLRD
+264 AQKMEEPIQLLRD
-277 KDLLTKSRGAEIVDL
+277 KDLLKPSRGAEIVDL

-317 TALFRKRMYGFAKS
+317 TALFRKRMYGHAKS

-338 QEVYFKQLRMALK
+338 QETYFKQLRAALK
-351 KMGFNWW
+351 EMGFNWW
-358 DQITHISFGLMN
+358 DQIEHISFGLMN

-390 NDSVDLARKQIS
+390 NDSIDLARKQIA
-402 EKNPNLKNPDEV
+402 EKNPDLENADEV
-414 AKQVGIGAVIFHDLK
+414 AKEVGVGAVIFHDLK

-455 YARARAGSILRKGG
+455 YARARAESILRKGG
-469 IRDFSNVDLSQVGD
+469 IRDFSDVDLTKAGA

-495 SNAIKRAAENYDPS
+495 SEAIKRAALNYDPS
-509 VVAKYALELA
+509 VIAKYALELA

-526 AHHRILDDDPA
+526 AHTRILDKDEA

-553 SALALLDVKAPDE
+553 SALDLLDIKAPDE

>member
-1 MSEKEQVVSALAA
+1 MSDKQQVAA
-14 ALPDLSTAEIADKI
+14 ALAQALPEMDVKEIEAKI
-28 ERPKDSKNGD
+28 ERPKDSSNGD
-38 FAFPAFFLA
+38 YAFPTFFLA

-56 ISQDIV
+56 ITSELV
-62 AKVDQSGFDKVVVA
+62 EKVDQNGFEKVVVA

-82 YLNKAKVGANILEE
+82 FLDKAQVGAKILQT
-96 ILNDPEHYGE
+96 ILADPEHYGE
-106 LDLGHQANVPI
+106 IDLGHQSNVTI

-134 STMIGESIA
+134 STMIGEAVA
-143 RILEKVNYH
+143 RILEKVNYN
-152 LIRVDYLGDWGT
+152 LIRIDYLGDWGT
-164 QFGKMMAAY
+164 QFGKLMAAY
-173 KMWGDS
+173 EMWGDEA
-179 QEVQDGLKNDPINTL
+179 EVKKDPINTL
-194 LKLYVRINTE
+194 LKYYVRINNE
-204 AEEHPEYTDAGREW
+204 ADEHPEYTEAGREW
-218 FAKLEHGDKEAW
+218 FAKLEHGDEEAW

-235 FRDISLQRFQRVYDM
+235 FREVSLERFQRVYKM
-250 LDVKFDSFNGEAFS
+250 LDVNFDSFNGEAFS
-264 AQKMDEPIQLLRD
+264 AQKMEEPIQLLRD
-277 KDLLTKSRGAEIVDL
+277 KNLLKPSRGAEIVDL

-317 TALFRKRMYGFAKS
+317 TALFRKRMYGHAKS

-338 QEVYFKQLRMALK
+338 QETYFKQLRAALK
-351 KMGFNWW
+351 EMGFNWW
-358 DQITHISFGLMN
+358 DQIEHISFGLMN

-390 NDSVDLARKQIS
+390 NDSIDLARKQIA
-402 EKNPNLKNPDEV
+402 EKNPDLENADEV
-414 AKQVGIGAVIFHDLK
+414 AKEVGVGAVIFHDLK

-455 YARARAGSILRKGG
+455 YARARAESILRKGG
-469 IRDFSNVDLSQVGD
+469 IRDFSDVDLTKAGT

-495 SNAIKRAAENYDPS
+495 SEAIKRAALNYDPS
-509 VVAKYALELA
+509 VIAKYALELA

-526 AHHRILDDDPA
+526 AHTRILDKDEA

-553 SALALLDVKAPDE
+553 SALDLLDIKAPDE